1 MKQYVTPEIE
11 IYKFST
17 EDVITTSGTAVIETN
32 GDGPPSGTDTNPDE

>member
-17 EDVITTSGTAVIETN
+17 EDIIVASGGFSVGGGEVDPN
-32 GDGPPSGTDTNPDE
+32 DE